1 MGCQKLEDFNLF
13 RSEVEPAAIEPD
25 VIIID
30 VYFKIAMLYDLC
42 RFFFQH
48 SEAPEDSLDPCHD
61 LTSAEG
67 FNDIVIRS
75 ELETEHA
82 VNLLGTRSKHYDG
95 DVADLPDLLTD
106 IHAVLFGHHDIKN
119 DDIGFFTV
127 EFGNCLLTVVCG
139 NIIKPVVFEV
149 SAERFMD
156 DMLIITD
163 ENQLFCSHYLHLQS
177 FLYQIIL
184 PAGYFCNSRIGLDT

>member
-1 MGCQKLEDFNLF
+1 MGCQKLENFNLLG
-13 RSEVEPAAIEPD
+13 SEVEPAAIEPD

-30 VYFKIAMLYDLC
+30 IYFKIAMLYDLG

-48 SEAPEDSLDPCHD
+48 GEAPEDSLDPCHD
-61 LTSAEG
+61 LTSAEW
-67 FNDIVIRS
+67 FNDIVICS
-75 ELETEHA
+75 ELEPEHA
-82 VNLLGTRSKHYDG
+82 VNLLGTRSQHYDG

-106 IHAVLFGHHDIKN
+106 IHAVLFGHHDIEN
-119 DDIGFFTV
+119 DNIGFFAV
-127 EFGNCLLTVVCG
+127 EFGNRLLTVVCG
-139 NIIKPVVFEV
+139 NIIKTVVFEV
-149 SAERFMD
+149 CAERFMD

-184 PAGYFCNSRIGLDT
+184 LAGSFCNSRIGLDT